1 MFPALEDIPS
11 TVEWTRLSTRRELDA
26 LSKENC
32 IRIGGITSETCLFA
46 SELSSSNSEE
56 SGVMERQH
64 RGKVTQVAIRSQ
76 GKMGG
81 ASLNERSNKREQ
93 VFTLN
98 RQREKVPS
106 SELLETPDAAHNLSN
121 HACDSTPMLVDFEG

>member
-32 IRIGGITSETCLFA
+32 IRIGGITSETSLFA
-46 SELSSSNSEE
+46 SSRSFSNSEE
-56 SGVMERQH
+56 RGIMERQY
-64 RGKVTQVAIRSQ
+64 GGNVTQVAIRSQ

-81 ASLNERSNKREQ
+81 ER
-93 VFTLN
+93 L
-98 RQREKVPS
+98 
-106 SELLETPDAAHNLSN
+106 
-121 HACDSTPMLVDFEG
+121 